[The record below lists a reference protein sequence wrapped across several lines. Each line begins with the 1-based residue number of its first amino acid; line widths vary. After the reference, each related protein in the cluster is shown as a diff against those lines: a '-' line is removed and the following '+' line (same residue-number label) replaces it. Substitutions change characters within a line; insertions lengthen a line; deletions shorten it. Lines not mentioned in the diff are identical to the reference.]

1 MSVRV
6 SILAVLSL
14 HVCDINGGCHVNNWP
29 HSCQANFRIG
39 PQRCEPCESGSYGC
53 NCSEPCPDGRYG
65 QGCYHVC
72 DCSDEQFCDPV
83 VGCTNNNTTTDI
95 MTATVLPHLPAVTLS
110 SSSNTAKQHNA
121 HTESGVTPLQSLTTS
136 FIVSIMTVV
145 VFSTICA
152 CILIRVSKRVYK
164 RKYHAKST
172 EGVLELGTNE
182 EEIDVHS
189 YLTISDRSVRMYAAV
204 HYDEA
209 EDKKSSPSLSLHSE
223 KGDLSIESK
232 TIPSLS
238 FHSKKEENASI
249 KSDTSKISQEYL
261 TPVVTTAEET
271 KSDSQRSSD
280 YEDFQE
286 VTKCSENFESP
297 ASLSFKLGTLV
308 KIDSVQL

>member
-1 MSVRV
+1 MIVRFR
-6 SILAVLSL
+6 ILAALSL
-14 HVCDINGGCHVNNWP
+14 YVSNINGGCHVNDWP

-53 NCSEPCPDGRYG
+53 NCSEPCPYGTYG

-83 VGCTNNNTTTDI
+83 VGCTNNSRTVDNTTTDI
-95 MTATVLPHLPAVTLS
+95 TTVTLS
-110 SSSNTAKQHNA
+110 SSNSANQHNPP
-121 HTESGVTPLQSLTTS
+121 TESVVTPLQILTTS
-136 FIVSIMTVV
+136 LIVSIMTVII
-145 VFSTICA
+145 FSTICA
-152 CILIRVSKRVYK
+152 CILIRVSKRFYK

-182 EEIDVHS
+182 EDIDVHS

-209 EDKKSSPSLSLHSE
+209 ED
-223 KGDLSIESK
+223 SIESK
-232 TIPSLS
+232 TSPSSSLY
-238 FHSKKEENASI
+238 SKKEEDASI
-249 KSDTSKISQEYL
+249 KSDTSKISQGYL

-280 YEDFQE
+280 PEDFQE

-308 KIDSVQL
+308 KIDSVPL

>member
-1 MSVRV
+1 MNVRFR
-6 SILAVLSL
+6 ILAALSL
-14 HVCDINGGCHVNNWP
+14 YVSNINGGCHANDWP

-53 NCSEPCPDGRYG
+53 NCSEPCPYGTYG

-83 VGCTNNNTTTDI
+83 VGCTNNSRTVDNTTTYI
-95 MTATVLPHLPAVTLS
+95 TTVTLS
-110 SSSNTAKQHNA
+110 TSNSANQHNPP
-121 HTESGVTPLQSLTTS
+121 TESVVTPLQRFTTSLT
-136 FIVSIMTVV
+136 VSIMTVI
-145 VFSTICA
+145 VFSPICA
-152 CILIRVSKRVYK
+152 CILIRVSKRFYK

-182 EEIDVHS
+182 EDIDVHS

-209 EDKKSSPSLSLHSE
+209 ED
-223 KGDLSIESK
+223 SIESK
-232 TIPSLS
+232 TSPSSSLY
-238 FHSKKEENASI
+238 SKKEEDASI
-249 KSDTSKISQEYL
+249 KSDTSKISQGYL

-280 YEDFQE
+280 PEDFQE

-308 KIDSVQL
+308 KIDSVPL

>member
-14 HVCDINGGCHVNNWP
+14 HVCKINGGCHVNDWP

-53 NCSEPCPDGRYG
+53 NCSEPCPYGTYG

-72 DCSDEQFCDPV
+72 DCSDEQFCDPL
-83 VGCTNNNTTTDI
+83 VGCTNNSRTTDI
-95 MTATVLPHLPAVTLS
+95 TTGKVESTPYIR
-110 SSSNTAKQHNA
+110 SNTRDVKSTPSFKSDKDQL
-121 HTESGVTPLQSLTTS
+121 TILTIVGITTGTLLSIGVISNVFCFCFLCRRKSDSFSLEKD
-136 FIVSIMTVV
+136 V
-145 VFSTICA
+145 
-152 CILIRVSKRVYK
+152 
-164 RKYHAKST
+164 KST

-182 EEIDVHS
+182 EDIDVHS

-223 KGDLSIESK
+223 KEDLSIKSK
-232 TIPSLS
+232 TSPSSS
-238 FHSKKEENASI
+238 FHRKKEEDASI
-249 KSDTSKISQEYL
+249 KSDTSKILQGYL
-261 TPVVTTAEET
+261 TPVVTTVEET

-286 VTKCSENFESP
+286 IIKCTENFESP

-308 KIDSVQL
+308 KIDKVQL